1 MNGNGSPS
9 SANRLAATGF
19 LFPAIVAALLLAVL
33 PLGLVLSRAFYDT
46 RVRDAFPM
54 TLAALSVW
62 DGKAALP
69 ANARQALAE
78 DLRSAYAAQTLAGAA
93 SKLNERSNGLRSAV
107 MATARRLARGGDADI
122 PTALAQSSPLWTAPE
137 TWIAIKAAG
146 RPFSL
151 ANLGRVFA
159 PAPGGGESAGPTG
172 SVYGDM
178 LARTL
183 AISFGV
189 TLLTVLIG
197 YPLAYA
203 IIVAPPA
210 LKRLLFLLSFIPL
223 WMSLLGRAAA
233 WVILLQKGGVVDLA
247 AQALGL
253 ASGPLGLLYS
263 RAGVHIAITHVLL
276 PCFVY
281 PCYSAM
287 ANIPRNQVTAA
298 LSLGASGWHSFWI
311 VFVPQSLGG
320 VAAGATLVF
329 VLSMGFYLTPALV
342 GGPTDQMLSYM
353 VSEITLR
360 IGDTAMA
367 STLAALLIGAM
378 IIGALTI
385 HLTLRGVRR
394 LLLSGVG
401 TA

>member
-1 MNGNGSPS
+1 MNGNGSLF

-19 LFPAIVAALLLAVL
+19 LFPAIVAVLLMAAL
-33 PLGLVLSRAFYDT
+33 PLGMVLSKAFYDT
-46 RVRDAFPM
+46 QVHDAFPA
-54 TLAALSVW
+54 TLEALSGWDEQELLPDSAQAAL
-62 DGKAALP
+62 A
-69 ANARQALAE
+69 Q

-93 SKLNERSNGLRSAV
+93 SKLNERANGLRSAV
-107 MATARRLARGGDADI
+107 MATARRLARNGEADI
-122 PTALAQSSPLWTAPE
+122 AATLEQSSPLWAAPE
-137 TWIAIKAAG
+137 TWATIKAAG

-159 PAPGGGESAGPTG
+159 PSPSGVDGSGTAGG
-172 SVYGDM
+172 VYGDM

-183 AISFGV
+183 TISFSV

-203 IIVAPPA
+203 LTFAPLR
-210 LKRLLFLLSFIPL
+210 LKRPLFVLSFIPL

-233 WVILLQKGGVVDLA
+233 WVILLQKGGVVDMA
-247 AQALGL
+247 ARALGV
-253 ASGPLGLLYS
+253 ATEPLELLYS
-263 RAGVHIAITHVLL
+263 RAGVYVAMTHVLL

-287 ANIPRNQVTAA
+287 ANIPRNHVTAA
-298 LSLGASGWHSFWI
+298 LSLGASGWRSFWI
-311 VFVPQSLGG
+311 VFVPQTLGG

-342 GGPTDQMLSYM
+342 GGPADQMLSYM

-360 IGDTAMA
+360 IGDTGMA
-367 STLAALLIGAM
+367 STLAALLIVAM
-378 IIGALTI
+378 MIGALTI
-385 HLTLRGVRR
+385 HLAVHMLRR
-394 LLLSGVG
+394 LLLLR
-401 TA
+401 A